1 MLRLV
6 VGVGSPHGADQVGWT
21 VVDRLKARRLDDA
34 TYIKVANPI
43 DVLDCLGECDELI
56 LVDAVHGLTPKTIQ
70 CWKWP
75 NQQITDGADGGSH
88 GLGIVQVLEL
98 AGELQLLPKRVM
110 IIGIGVEQGRVSETW
125 MPSQEAEIDAIV
137 EEVETLYA

>member
-1 MLRLV
+1 MMRLV

-21 VVDRLKARRLDDA
+21 VVDRLKVRRSNDA
-34 TYIKVANPI
+34 KYTKVANPI
-43 DVLDCLGECDELI
+43 DVMDCLGECDELI
-56 LVDAVHGLTPKTIQ
+56 LVDAVHGLTANAIQ
-70 CWKWP
+70 CWTWP
-75 NQQITDGADGGSH
+75 NEQIMDGADGGSH
-88 GLGIVQVLEL
+88 GFGIVQVLEL

-125 MPSQEAEIDAIV
+125 MLNQEAEIDAIV

>member
-34 TYIKVANPI
+34 NYIKVANPI

-56 LVDAVHGLTPKTIQ
+56 LVDAVHGLTPNTIQ
-70 CWKWP
+70 CWTWP
-75 NQQITDGADGGSH
+75 NQQITDGAYGGSH
-88 GLGIVQVLEL
+88 GFGVVQMLEL
-98 AGELQLLPKRVM
+98 AAELQLLPQRVM
-110 IIGIGVEQGRVSETW
+110 IIGIGVENGLVSELW
-125 MPSQEAEIDAIV
+125 MLNQEVEIDGIV
-137 EEVETLYA
+137 GEVETLYA

>member
-21 VVDRLKARRLDDA
+21 VVDRLKVLRRDDA
-34 TYIKVANPI
+34 KYIKVANPI

-56 LVDAVHGLTPKTIQ
+56 LVDAVRGLTTNTIQ
-70 CWKWP
+70 CWTWP
-75 NQQITDGADGGSH
+75 NDQITDGAYGGSH
-88 GLGIVQVLEL
+88 GFGVVQMLEL
-98 AGELQLLPKRVM
+98 AAELLLLPKRVM
-110 IIGIGVEQGRVSETW
+110 IIGIGVEQRRVSETW
-125 MPSQEAEIDAIV
+125 MLNQEAEIDAIV